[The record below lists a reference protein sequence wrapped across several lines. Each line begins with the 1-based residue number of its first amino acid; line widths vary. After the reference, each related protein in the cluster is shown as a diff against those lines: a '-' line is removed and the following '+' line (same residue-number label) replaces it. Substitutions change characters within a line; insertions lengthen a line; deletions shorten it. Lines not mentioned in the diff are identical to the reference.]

1 VVVKFVQA
9 SATPKK
15 VAISSCLECVYL
27 REFETG
33 SQARQELGEWFHFYN
48 EQRPQKAFDGRCPMD
63 VFQERNKVTK
73 PA

>member
-1 VVVKFVQA
+1 MVVKFVQA
-9 SATPKK
+9 PATPEK

-33 SQARQELGEWFHFYN
+33 SQARQALGDWFHFYN
-48 EQRPQKAFDGRCPMD
+48 EQRPQRAFDGRGHMD

-73 PA
+73 AA